1 MYEYKDTV
9 DLMLSDDYKLRFMA
23 EYAQTKIRYEKL
35 KAFANKIEVAQ
46 MMGWEEPEHDCP
58 VELLREQ
65 QKHMGAYLACLEKRA
80 IIEDVALPS

>member
-1 MYEYKDTV
+1 MYTYKDTV
-9 DLMLSDDYKLRFMA
+9 DAMLSDNYKLRFVA
-23 EYAQTKIRYEKL
+23 EYQQTKLRYEKL

-65 QKHMGAYLACLEKRA
+65 QKYMGQYLSCLEKRA
-80 IIEDVALPS
+80 IIEEVELPS